1 MGPSA
6 LQCPPTRPLGVRNT
20 PVRMSV
26 EQAVFA
32 FAGSIGVVGAVIAA
46 AHRDPRAS
54 GAALAV
60 TLLALAVLYA
70 GLATPVLAAAALV
83 LAVFV
88 TLPLIV
94 HLTVAAPRPHVEG
107 RPLVAA
113 AGLLIGA
120 AFLATLLWAVAM
132 GEVPVNV
139 SVRTSDGYDVGA
151 LREHITG
158 RGLVASGAS
167 AVALAA
173 AAIAARAVRRDRRAT
188 R

>member
-1 MGPSA
+1 
-6 LQCPPTRPLGVRNT
+6 
-20 PVRMSV
+20 MSV
-26 EQAVFA
+26 GQAVFTL
-32 FAGSIGVVGAVIAA
+32 AGATGVVGAVIAA
-46 AHRDPRAS
+46 VHRDPRAS

-60 TLLALAVLYA
+60 TFLSLAVLYA
-70 GLATPVLAAAALV
+70 GLAAPALAAAALV

-94 HLTVAAPRPHVEG
+94 HLTVAAPRAHTESG
-107 RPLVAA
+107 PLVAS

-120 AFLATLLWAVAM
+120 ALLAILLSAVAM

-151 LREHITG
+151 LRERITG
-158 RGLVASGAS
+158 RGLVASGAM

-173 AAIAARAVRRDRRAT
+173 AAIAARAVLRDRRSK

>member
-1 MGPSA
+1 
-6 LQCPPTRPLGVRNT
+6 
-20 PVRMSV
+20 MSV

-32 FAGSIGVVGAVIAA
+32 FAGSIASAGAVIAA
-46 AHRDPRAS
+46 THRDARAS
-54 GAALAV
+54 GAALSV
-60 TLLALAVLYA
+60 TFLSLAALYA
-70 GLATPVLAAAALV
+70 GLAAPALAAAALV

-94 HLTVAAPRPHVEG
+94 HLTVAAPRAHTEG
-107 RPLVAA
+107 GPLVAG
-113 AGLLIGA
+113 AGLVIGA
-120 AFLATLLWAVAM
+120 ALLAILLLAVAM
-132 GEVPVNV
+132 GEMPVNV
-139 SVRTSDGYDVGA
+139 SVRSSDSYDLVA

-173 AAIAARAVRRDRRAT
+173 AAVTARAVRRDRRAE